1 MHFTVVFSSQE
12 SVDLAYGLVF
22 IPAPV
27 WVLGGQKLL
36 NLNPRNPRYQ
46 RGSVR
51 RLLAQEDAL
60 PRLLADTRYSVIV
73 VHPSGHGTDE
83 DLRTLEADLRQEG
96 FSVHKFSFEEDS
108 AP

>member
-1 MHFTVVFSSQE
+1 MHFTVVFSSHE

-27 WVLGGQKLL
+27 WVLGRQKLL

-51 RLLAQEDAL
+51 RL
-60 PRLLADTRYSVIV
+60 
-73 VHPSGHGTDE
+73 
-83 DLRTLEADLRQEG
+83 
-96 FSVHKFSFEEDS
+96 
-108 AP
+108 